1 MLKAIEEMKDRADL
15 ARSLYRGG
23 QISRI
28 EAEEEI
34 RPYAEAFNAKSR
46 ELAKKYGQR
55 PRPVS
60 YTHLDVYKRQAPLST
75 SWPRGRSSGAGPRFV
90 SC

>member
-1 MLKAIEEMKDRADL
+1 MRTGHPGQPPLCSDKGGGADL

-55 PRPVS
+55 PRLFSITS
-60 YTHLDVYKRQAPLST
+60 YLR
-75 SWPRGRSSGAGPRFV
+75 
-90 SC
+90 

>member
-1 MLKAIEEMKDRADL
+1 MLKASEERKDRADL

-55 PRPVS
+55 PRLFSITS
-60 YTHLDVYKRQAPLST
+60 YLR
-75 SWPRGRSSGAGPRFV
+75 
-90 SC
+90 